1 MSNFSLYNRFTT
13 QGTLTDPEE
22 VPDPL
27 FALPSTV
34 NWMRALALLVQD
46 RGVTYAS
53 ASSFYVNVQKRVSTP
68 QQENTIF
75 EQLLFSVHQLSALS
89 ALRTSTSNADI
100 ARVGIVAW
108 YYGIYSAASA
118 MVAAQDGSFQDDHT
132 GTATTWDRQFVA
144 LNKVMEPF
152 CFRVSSLV
160 KNIIDSEVE
169 ALRAGNVFVLT
180 EKPNDAVEAFGAC
193 CAYLSGSSKWWAWK
207 TEQSL
212 RTSREFKELHV
223 SNFRTKAARSLRDSR
238 LTGKSVSFLH
248 QAFRYRGKANYRE
261 ALFLG
266 YGNATDTIL
275 DGFIDDLEI
284 VLQGFVAMAGAFVT
298 KRIGQPLWD
307 EFLDDLENN
316 RSFTL
321 NPKVVWS

>member
-1 MSNFSLYNRFTT
+1 MSNFSLYNRFTS

-34 NWMRALALLVQD
+34 NWMRALALLVHGRRLD
-46 RGVTYAS
+46 HSS
-53 ASSFYVNVQKRVSTP
+53 ALAFYTSVQQRTSTL
-68 QQENTIF
+68 QQENTVF
-75 EQLLFSVHQLSALS
+75 EQLLFAAHQLSALS
-89 ALRTSTSNADI
+89 ALKMASSNADV

-144 LNKVMEPF
+144 SNKVMEPF
-152 CFRVSSLV
+152 TFRVSSLV
-160 KNIIDSEVE
+160 KEIYTSEVN
-169 ALRAGNVFVLT
+169 ALRDGNNFVLN
-180 EKPNDAVEAFGAC
+180 EKPNDAFEASGAC
-193 CAYLSGSSKWWAWK
+193 CAYLSGSAKWWAWK

-212 RTSREFKELHV
+212 RKSRDFKELNV

-261 ALFLG
+261 ALYLG
-266 YGNATDTIL
+266 YGNMTNTRL
-275 DGFIDDLEI
+275 EGFIDDLEI
-284 VLQGFVAMAGAFVT
+284 VLQGFLAMAGAFVS
-298 KRIGQPLWD
+298 KRIGQPLWC
-307 EFLDDLENN
+307 EFLNDLDKN

-321 NPKVVWS
+321 SPKAVWS